1 MHEATIV
8 RLMNARPAEA
18 PASEA
23 DFRSSHPRFNHQL
36 NTMGTNLPRDS
47 TIERARA
54 NMIEQQIRTWEVLS
68 QDVLDILHIVH
79 REDFVPEPYR
89 ALAFVDTEIPLIVD
103 GQETGETMLAPKF
116 EARILQ
122 EVAVRANDSV
132 LEVGAGSGYM
142 AALLAFKAE
151 RVVTVEIDPRLKA
164 FAESNLA
171 RAGVR
176 NVRVELGNGVGSGGG
191 GDFRGAGWPAIGE
204 VDVLVVSGSL
214 PFVPKSLLDQVRV
227 GGRLAAVVG
236 DAPAMSAEIWR
247 RTGEATWDTV
257 KIFETVVKR
266 LRDAP
271 RVSQFVF

>member
-1 MHEATIV
+1 M
-8 RLMNARPAEA
+8 
-18 PASEA
+18 S
-23 DFRSSHPRFNHQL
+23 
-36 NTMGTNLPRDS
+36 TNLPRDS
-47 TIERARA
+47 AIERARS

-68 QDVLDILHIVH
+68 QEVLDILQIVH
-79 REDFVPEPYR
+79 REDFVPEAYR

-103 GQETGETMLAPKF
+103 SEETGETMLAPKF

-122 EVAVRANDSV
+122 EVAVRANDTV
-132 LEVGAGSGYM
+132 LEIGAGSGYM

-151 RVVTVEIDPRLKA
+151 RVVSVEIDPRLKA
-164 FAESNLA
+164 FAESNCA
-171 RAGVR
+171 RANVH
-176 NVRVELGNGVGSGGG
+176 NVRVELGNGVGDDESASG
-191 GDFRGAGWPAIGE
+191 WSAIGE

-214 PFVPKSLLDQVRV
+214 PFVPKSLLDRVRI

-236 DAPAMSAEIWR
+236 DAPAMSAQIWR

-271 RVSQFVF
+271 RLSRFTF

>member
-1 MHEATIV
+1 M
-8 RLMNARPAEA
+8 
-18 PASEA
+18 S
-23 DFRSSHPRFNHQL
+23 
-36 NTMGTNLPRDS
+36 TNLPRDPAV
-47 TIERARA
+47 ERARA

-68 QDVLDILHIVH
+68 QDVLDILQIVH
-79 REDFVPEPYR
+79 REAFVPEPYR
-89 ALAFVDTEIPLIVD
+89 ALAFVDTEVPVVVD
-103 GQETGETMLAPKF
+103 GEGTGETMLPPKF

-122 EVAVRANDSV
+122 EVAVRANDTV
-132 LEVGAGSGYM
+132 LEIGAGSGYM

-176 NVRVELGNGVGSGGG
+176 NVRVDLGNGVGTGV
-191 GDFRGAGWPAIGE
+191 DNAGAGWPAIGT
-204 VDVLVVSGSL
+204 VDVVVVSGSL
-214 PFVPKSLLDQVRV
+214 PFVPKSLLDQVRI

-236 DAPAMSAEIWR
+236 DAPAMSAEIWH
-247 RTGEATWDTV
+247 RTGEEIWDTV

-271 RVSQFVF
+271 RLSQFTF